1 MDAVRRSGAT
11 PADQTVQRTVT
22 AATPLLNALAREFV
36 PMGAAADVLNPL
48 AKGSLPVGAAAAL
61 NPLAREFVPWWRVGG
76 GSRRGLSADAP
87 EFVVTQ
93 GLYLQDLTV
102 VGYPARGTGV
112 YIGNAVPTM
121 TWRRSSRVRNY
132 SQQGRTRYSYRVQRI
147 HDAEFVRRTVY
158 VGDIDHTVTEQML
171 AGLFGICG
179 VVVDCRLSGD
189 PTSGFRFAFIEFQHQ
204 EDAAIALHLDGI
216 IIGLHPLKVAPS
228 RNAIAPIK
236 HSFLPRSE
244 DEKERSSRTVYCTN
258 IEHMVTA
265 AELKDFFERYFG
277 SVSHVRLLGHN
288 NHATQTAFIEF
299 VEVSGAIIAL
309 SSSGIYMRGLAI
321 RVVPSKTP
329 IRTTFTDNPHLDH

>member
-1 MDAVRRSGAT
+1 MDAVRGSGAT
-11 PADQTVQRTVT
+11 PADQTVQTTVS
-22 AATPLLNALAREFV
+22 AAAALLNALAREFV

-48 AKGSLPVGAAAAL
+48 AKESLPVGAAAAL

-76 GSRRGLSADAP
+76 RSRRGLSADAP

-93 GLYLQDLTV
+93 GLYLQDPTV
-102 VGYPARGTGV
+102 VDYPARGTGV
-112 YIGNAVPTM
+112 YIGNAVPTR
-121 TWRRSSRVRNY
+121 TWRRSRVSNY
-132 SQQGRTRYSYRVQRI
+132 SQQGRSRYSYRVQRI
-147 HDAEFVRRTVY
+147 HDKEFVRRTIY
-158 VGDIDHTVTEQML
+158 VADIDHSVTEEML

-204 EDAAIALHLDGI
+204 ENAAIALHLDGI

-277 SVSHVRLLGHN
+277 LVSHVRLLGHN
-288 NHATQTAFIEF
+288 NHATQIAFIEF

-329 IRTTFTDNPHLDH
+329 IRTTFNDNRHLDH

>member
-1 MDAVRRSGAT
+1 MDAVQRSGAT

-48 AKGSLPVGAAAAL
+48 AKESLPVGAATAL

-76 GSRRGLSADAP
+76 GSRRRLWADAP

-93 GLYLQDLTV
+93 GLYLQDLMV
-102 VGYPARGTGV
+102 VGYPARGTSV
-112 YIGNAVPTM
+112 YIGNAVSTM
-121 TWRRSSRVRNY
+121 TWRRSSRIRNY

-158 VGDIDHTVTEQML
+158 VGDIDHTVTEEML

-204 EDAAIALHLDGI
+204 VVALHLDGI
-216 IIGLHPLKVAPS
+216 IIGLRPLKVEPS
-228 RNAIAPIK
+228 RTAIAPIK
-236 HSFLPRSE
+236 HLFLPQ
-244 DEKERSSRTVYCTN
+244 
-258 IEHMVTA
+258 VTA
-265 AELKDFFERYFG
+265 SELKDFFQTYFG

-288 NHATQTAFIEF
+288 NHATQIAFIEF
-299 VEVSGAIIAL
+299 VEGSGAIIAL

-329 IRTTFTDNPHLDH
+329 IRTTFSDNPRLDS